1 MRIGKVIRPAYLLA
15 TLCLCAL
22 VCSAAENKG
31 QPAPAPSQDSSPTL
45 HQRYPRYTLR
55 SGDSFDA
62 NFQFSPEFN
71 QTLKVQPD
79 GYISPREIGDMH
91 VAGLTLPEVQ
101 NLLVKKYSAILKQ
114 PVISVTPLNLEQS
127 YFIASGEVMKPGK
140 YDLRGPI
147 TVTEALAIAGGLTQ
161 DRAKLS
167 DVVLFRREGNT
178 LVPGEVINIKEMLKH
193 KNLSEDVYVK
203 PGDLLYVPQ
212 NAWSKIKQIL
222 PTPGVGM
229 QVMPGMPF

>member
-1 MRIGKVIRPAYLLA
+1 MRIAKIIRPAYLLA
-15 TLCLCAL
+15 TLCLCA
-22 VCSAAENKG
+22 VVS
-31 QPAPAPSQDSSPTL
+31 APAQTKNVDASLSKSDSPSF

-79 GYISPREIGDMH
+79 GYISPRSIGAIH
-91 VAGLTLPEVQ
+91 VAGLTLSEVQ
-101 NLLVKKYSAILKQ
+101 QLLVTQYASILKQ
-114 PVISVTPLNLEQS
+114 PVISITPVDLEQS
-127 YFIASGEVMKPGK
+127 YFIATGEVMKPGK

-147 TVTEALAIAGGLTQ
+147 TVTEALAIAGGLAP
-161 DRAKLS
+161 DRSKLS
-167 DVVLFRREGNT
+167 EVVLFRREGDT
-178 LVPGEVINIKEMLKH
+178 LAPGQVINIKKMLKSR
-193 KNLSEDVYVK
+193 NMSEDIYVK

-212 NAWSKIKQIL
+212 NAWSKLRQIL

-229 QVMPGMPF
+229 QVIPGATF

>member
-1 MRIGKVIRPAYLLA
+1 MRLGKTTRPAYFIT
-15 TLCLCAL
+15 TLCICTFVYAGAQTKTED
-22 VCSAAENKG
+22 VSV
-31 QPAPAPSQDSSPTL
+31 SQTSSPAF

-62 NFQFSPEFN
+62 SFQFSPEFN

-79 GYISPREIGDMH
+79 GFITPKEIGDIH

-101 NLLVKKYSAILKQ
+101 DLLVKKYSAILKQ
-114 PVISVTPLNLEQS
+114 PVISITPVNLEQS
-127 YFIASGEVMKPGK
+127 YFIATGEVAKPGK

-167 DVVLFRREGNT
+167 DVVLFRRVGDT
-178 LVPGEVINIKEMLKH
+178 LAPGQVINIKEMLKH
-193 KNLSEDVYVK
+193 KNLAEDIYVK

-212 NAWSKIKQIL
+212 NAWSKIRQIL

-229 QVMPGMPF
+229 EVMPGAPF